1 MKQTQPRKKQLSND
15 KQRHKRRRRKKKK
28 NKLRILYSNV
38 DGIKDKVN
46 SLETTTEA
54 LEIDIV
60 AIAETKQKP
69 PRLQGF
75 GKWRSTERKGRAGGG
90 VGICARECIA
100 NKLTKVTNLEQDEN
114 NQGVVWTELRITR
127 NQSIYIGCYYR
138 KQEKESEIKREFQLL
153 SSQLSMLKTRGE
165 IMLTT
170 DANAKLEIKE
180 GKYQQDQSRN
190 GKYLK
195 T

>member
-1 MKQTQPRKKQLSND
+1 M
-15 KQRHKRRRRKKKK
+15 
-28 NKLRILYSNV
+28 
-38 DGIKDKVN
+38 
-46 SLETTTEA
+46 
-54 LEIDIV
+54 
-60 AIAETKQKP
+60 
-69 PRLQGF
+69 
-75 GKWRSTERKGRAGGG
+75 
-90 VGICARECIA
+90 
-100 NKLTKVTNLEQDEN
+100 
-114 NQGVVWTELRITR
+114 
-127 NQSIYIGCYYR
+127 YIGCYYG
-138 KQEKESEIKREFQLL
+138 KQEKEKESEIKREFQLL